1 MAIYLAGKA
10 MEEAGGGHAPGGRS
24 GEPQELQPSNSEF
37 KPLVESGVRNVEGH
51 LIVLQADGHR
61 LPQV

>member
-1 MAIYLAGKA
+1 MRLVAAVVSLK
-10 MEEAGGGHAPGGRS
+10 
-24 GEPQELQPSNSEF
+24 ELPASNSEF